1 MEAAGDVVRNREVL
15 VSAPPTGRDD
25 RERGA
30 VLVLFAIG
38 MTVLMSMLAL
48 SLDLSYGFVQD
59 RRAQNASDFAAY
71 GAAQQLNG
79 STICNGS
86 ATAPNMQELVAVV
99 QALVDANSSDVGTS
113 WTAHFLDEAG
123 NAISGSAFS
132 PASASTSTYPPPG
145 ACGVAVDAVPK
156 WAPFFAGIFNVHQ
169 LTGKAKTSVAVSTP
183 GTAISLIA
191 LNKVGPHVVLGGGTG
206 RFVVSGDMQLNTDV
220 SNQPWSTEVSPWEF
234 DDAIDAKTGS
244 NLFVFGTIHT
254 TNATITDSDGNVL
267 GLWPLDQCF
276 AHYGAVGEGIDGTSD
291 PAFGS
296 GVPPTNTLSCS
307 DTGKSVTLDYNHI
320 DPTVAPIDDPLQSPD
335 APPNPFSPNTDIACP
350 GMTAQTYSTSPSSGV
365 LMPGEY
371 TAPVQ
376 ITGTAT
382 FDDCSGY
389 PGEAA
394 YPGIYRFDQGL
405 WIDPQATG
413 DTVTGSN
420 VVIATQAPYDVA
432 GNTPPGGHGNGGPC
446 LPAGTM
452 TSVAS
457 ADGNPA
463 GEPEVDP
470 PAAPCGTS
478 PQTYGVIA
486 YGDSSFAQ
494 DDANYGTGNNF
505 SLMVGGVAG
514 TTVSFTAPTTGTYG
528 GASATP
534 GVAFYQDP
542 NTEANDGFDAEPADA
557 AVVKVT
563 GLVYNA
569 SLSDY
574 GKNAPLDYWDGVGGG
589 IPFYAGGTLQG
600 GYGAG
605 WSDGPPQSGGS
616 VTIDGTCIVDQFNT
630 DGATSMTI
638 LGKSY
643 ALPGAGKL
651 SFVG

>member
-1 MEAAGDVVRNREVL
+1 MSGHAR
-15 VSAPPTGRDD
+15 GRDD
-25 RERGA
+25 GERGA

-79 STICNGS
+79 STICNGPV
-86 ATAPNMQELVAVV
+86 TAPNMEQVVAVV
-99 QALVDANSSDVGTS
+99 QALVDANSSDVGSS

-132 PASASTSTYPPPG
+132 PSSASTASFPPPG
-145 ACGVAVDAVPK
+145 ACGVAVDAVPS

-183 GTAISLIA
+183 GRAISLIA

-206 RFVVSGDMQLNTDV
+206 KFVVAGDMQLNTDV
-220 SNQPWSTEVSPWEF
+220 TKQPWSAAEPPWEF

-254 TNATITDSDGNVL
+254 TNATYNGL
-267 GLWPLDQCF
+267 GLWPLDGCF
-276 AHYGAVGEGIDGTSD
+276 TPYGEQGEGSGGG

-296 GVPPTNTLSCS
+296 AATPTYTLSCTG
-307 DTGKSVTLDYNHI
+307 DGKSVTFDYNNI

-335 APPNPFSPNTDIACP
+335 APPNPFSTNANIACP
-350 GMTAQTYSTSPSSGV
+350 GMSTQMYSSPPSSGV
-365 LMPGEY
+365 LLPGEY
-371 TAPVQ
+371 TAPVK
-376 ITGTAT
+376 ITGSAT
-382 FDDCSGY
+382 FEDCSGY
-389 PGEAA
+389 AGEAA

-405 WIDPQATG
+405 WIDPQSSG

-420 VVIATQAPYDVA
+420 VVIATQAPYDFA
-432 GNTPPGGHGNGGPC
+432 GNTPPGGGEGNGGPC

-457 ADGNPA
+457 GGGTPEA
-463 GEPEVDP
+463 EVDP

-486 YGDSSFAQ
+486 YGDSSFVP
-494 DDANYGTGNNF
+494 DGTYGTGNNF
-505 SLMVGGVAG
+505 SLIVGGAAG

-528 GASATP
+528 GAAATP

-542 NTEANDGFDAEPADA
+542 NTEANDGFNAEPGDA
-557 AVVKVT
+557 ADVKVT

-574 GKNAPLDYWDGVGGG
+574 GANAPLDYWDGVGGG
-589 IPFYAGGTLQG
+589 VPFYAGGTLQG

-605 WSDGPPQSGGS
+605 WSDGPPASGGS

-630 DGATSMTI
+630 DGGTSMTI